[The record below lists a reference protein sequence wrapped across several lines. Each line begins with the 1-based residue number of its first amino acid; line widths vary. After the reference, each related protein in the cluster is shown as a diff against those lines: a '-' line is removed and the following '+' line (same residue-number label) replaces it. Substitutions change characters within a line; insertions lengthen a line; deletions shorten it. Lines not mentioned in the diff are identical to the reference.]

1 MPSWGI
7 HLGIANKLSQKI
19 ENIDKNLFMFGNV
32 VPDINNG
39 YVVEDISKII
49 PHKITHYD
57 GEKDFKIYKKCK
69 KSCCIRKLNTF
80 DDRLLL

>member
-39 YVVEDISKII
+39 YVVEDISK
-49 PHKITHYD
+49 
-57 GEKDFKIYKKCK
+57 
-69 KSCCIRKLNTF
+69 
-80 DDRLLL
+80 